1 MKLRDYHPLNR
12 AQLVRTASIMLHH
25 FAPGFAN
32 PCKVCGS
39 QPSVISTS
47 ADGAWKTVVP
57 TKYWNKVVCVEC
69 FGNFACE
76 TQIELVR
83 GSNLQALRHLSE

>member
-1 MKLRDYHPLNR
+1 
-12 AQLVRTASIMLHH
+12 
-25 FAPGFAN
+25 
-32 PCKVCGS
+32 
-39 QPSVISTS
+39 
-47 ADGAWKTVVP
+47 VVP

-83 GSNLQALRHLSE
+83 GSNFKPCGTSQNEGEGDTECLRLDTAFPINDR

>member
-1 MKLRDYHPLNR
+1 
-12 AQLVRTASIMLHH
+12 MLHH

-32 PCKVCGS
+32 PCTVCGS
-39 QPSVISTS
+39 S
-47 ADGAWKTVVP
+47 AKCDFNVPDDVWKTVVP
-57 TKYWNKVVCVEC
+57 TKYWNKVVCVER

>member
-1 MKLRDYHPLNR
+1 
-12 AQLVRTASIMLHH
+12 MLHH
-25 FAPGFAN
+25 FAPGFATRAQYE
-32 PCKVCGS
+32 GF

-47 ADGAWKTVVP
+47 ADSVWKTVVP

>member
-32 PCKVCGS
+32 PCTVCGS
-39 QPSVISTS
+39 S
-47 ADGAWKTVVP
+47 AKCDFNVPDDVWKTVVP